1 MLLMSESSCD
11 KVPYLVR
18 SVYGKR
24 AQEFNASVEPS
35 KCILSQNGDLIF
47 DAMDYQQ
54 NQYCVEASGETY
66 SKEND
71 ERETSQPTSYGM
83 HAPR

>member
-1 MLLMSESSCD
+1 MSKGSSD
-11 KVPYLVR
+11 KVPSLVR
-18 SVYGKR
+18 SVHSKR
-24 AQEFNASVEPS
+24 VQEFSAGVEPS

-71 ERETSQPTSYGM
+71 ENETGQSAQSGM